1 MAKDTGKNSKDT
13 AEKLM
18 KLQALNRQLK
28 AANQQLRAN
37 EEKLKRL
44 NHDLSERVKELNCLY
59 GLSHLAERRDITLE
73 EIFRGLAELI
83 PPSWQYPEIT
93 GARITFENHRFK
105 TNNFR
110 KTAWMQSAEIKV
122 SGRKAG
128 TVEVCYLREKPI
140 IDEGPFLEEERNLLD
155 ALAKRLAHIAER
167 KQAEET
173 LRAANQQ
180 LRASEQQLRAANQ
193 QLRATEQQ
201 LKAANQQ
208 LRASEQ
214 QLKAANQQLRAEDT
228 ERKRAEERLIDYQS
242 QLKSLASQL
251 TLAEE
256 HERHRIATELHDQIG
271 QLLIISKLNLD
282 TVRNSGS
289 AADIAKALN
298 EADRNIEQIIQNLR
312 SLTFELSSPL
322 LYELGLEKAVA
333 EWLTE
338 KIRKK
343 HRINTEFE
351 DDGQHKP
358 LDDDIR
364 TLLFRDVRE
373 LLTNVVKHA
382 QAKWV
387 KVSIRKVESR
397 IHISVKDDGWGFDPE
412 KIAATAIKTGKFGFF
427 SIRERLKQLGGSI
440 EIESAPGYGTR
451 IMLCA
456 PLKQETENLN

>member
-1 MAKDTGKNSKDT
+1 MIGRKFESQKERYKIGVMAGLLAGACLVTYYFHVFLKTGTVVTHIFYVPIILAAVWWKRKGLIVALVSSGFLVFSHLSFRPDVATINDYFRALMFIVIAFVVAKLSEHMGR
-13 AEKLM
+13 EKEEL
-18 KLQALNRQLK
+18 R
-28 AANQQLRAN
+28 AANQQLRA
-37 EEKLKRL
+37 
-44 NHDLSERVKELNCLY
+44 
-59 GLSHLAERRDITLE
+59 AEQQFGAANQQLRA
-73 EIFRGLAELI
+73 AE
-83 PPSWQYPEIT
+83 QQ
-93 GARITFENHRFK
+93 F
-105 TNNFR
+105 
-110 KTAWMQSAEIKV
+110 
-122 SGRKAG
+122 
-128 TVEVCYLREKPI
+128 
-140 IDEGPFLEEERNLLD
+140 
-155 ALAKRLAHIAER
+155 
-167 KQAEET
+167 
-173 LRAANQQ
+173 RAANQQ

-193 QLRATEQQ
+193 QLQ
-201 LKAANQQ
+201 
-208 LRASEQ
+208 
-214 QLKAANQQLRAEDT
+214 AEVT
-228 ERKRAEERLIDYQS
+228 ERKKAEERLFEYQS

-271 QLLIISKLNLD
+271 QLLIISKLSLD

-289 AADIAKALN
+289 AVDIAKALN

-312 SLTFELSSPL
+312 SLTFEMSSPL

-343 HRINTEFE
+343 HHINTEFE

-364 TLLFRDVRE
+364 ALLFRDVRE
-373 LLTNVVKHA
+373 LLTNVVRHA

-397 IHISVKDDGWGFDPE
+397 ICVTVEDNGWGFDPE
-412 KIAATAIKTGKFGFF
+412 KIAATATKTGRFGLF

-440 EIESAPGYGTR
+440 EIESAPGYGTC
-451 IMLCA
+451 ITLCA

>member
-1 MAKDTGKNSKDT
+1 LDAIFIADAETGMLINCNRTACELVGRRKSEIIGEYQQILHPPEENEGEFSKTFKQHLKEKQGQVLETQVITKNGEIKDVAIKANVFELKGK
-13 AEKLM
+13 KL
-18 KLQALNRQLK
+18 LQG
-28 AANQQLRAN
+28 
-37 EEKLKRL
+37 
-44 NHDLSERVKELNCLY
+44 VF
-59 GLSHLAERRDITLE
+59 RDIT
-73 EIFRGLAELI
+73 
-83 PPSWQYPEIT
+83 
-93 GARITFENHRFK
+93 
-105 TNNFR
+105 
-110 KTAWMQSAEIKV
+110 
-122 SGRKAG
+122 
-128 TVEVCYLREKPI
+128 
-140 IDEGPFLEEERNLLD
+140 
-155 ALAKRLAHIAER
+155 ER
-167 KQAEET
+167 K
-173 LRAANQQ
+173 
-180 LRASEQQLRAANQ
+180 
-193 QLRATEQQ
+193 
-201 LKAANQQ
+201 K
-208 LRASEQ
+208 
-214 QLKAANQQLRAEDT
+214 
-228 ERKRAEERLIDYQS
+228 AEERLLDYQSQLKSLASQLTLAEEHERHRIAS

-298 EADRNIEQIIQNLR
+298 EAGRNIEQIIQNLR

-364 TLLFRDVRE
+364 ALLFRDVRE

-397 IHISVKDDGWGFDPE
+397 ICVTVKDDGWGFDSKE
-412 KIAATAIKTGKFGFF
+412 VAATATKTGKFGLF

-440 EIESAPGYGTR
+440 EIESAQGYGTC
-451 IMLCA
+451 ITLCA